1 MLRLIE
7 SGRLI
12 DWIIGAMLLEAVAL
26 WLWHR
31 WRGSGLAPQAVVT
44 LLASGLCLM
53 LALRAALLDD
63 PSWAVAGWLGAAG
76 IAHVADLWVRW
87 GRPGSGRA
95 GAGGQGSGASPQ

>member
-31 WRGSGLAPQAVVT
+31 RQGSGLAPRAVMT
-44 LLASGLCLM
+44 ILASGICLM
-53 LALRAALLDD
+53 LALRAALRGE
-63 PSWAVAGWLGAAG
+63 PPWSVAGWLGAAG

-87 GRPGSGRA
+87 GRPGSGRT
-95 GAGGQGSGASPQ
+95 GADRQASGTSPQ